1 MIETVREDLLKLH
14 RKITEL
20 HKKMTAEAKLASAAQ
35 LTGYYGVFRQRF
47 GPAQLA
53 SLDGEALLEA
63 MHNHSNPDSLVYW
76 LEFKNDEEFPD
87 HFGSIAGGSAL
98 KFGIYRRKETG
109 AWTTGSAARMREL
122 SLEEAVAVSRK
133 HRDQFVAGAALLEGL
148 PRNASDEEY
157 LALQREIAARC
168 PDIEN
173 TAWGH
178 KYFSLLYPEKLDF
191 FHVADYQRFHL
202 IKLLQEPPEGEG
214 RYLAAGRFVRLAAE
228 LGMHVNHLCRVLGE
242 LNGRPYRYWRVGTS
256 DETKPRNRWD
266 LMRDGSLVAIGWP
279 ELGDLSGFILH
290 GKSAEQRERLRALMA
305 GKYPST
311 PQAVGNQTA
320 QVWNFLFGMAEGD
333 LVLPC
338 DGATVLG
345 IGKVTSSYF
354 YEPDSDFFHRR
365 RVQWL
370 SLDEWQMPVHEG
382 LRSTFREFH
391 KYAVNR
397 VEVERRL
404 LEVKRRERDNRGKGP
419 DKGTREI
426 VVPALDGIPGR
437 IQKVLE
443 RKGQVV
449 LYGPPGTGKT
459 YWAETAA
466 HQLAAGHA
474 FGRGFERLTEE
485 ERLQVTGTGEQP
497 GLVRMCCFHP
507 AYGYEDFLE
516 GYRPETSKGQMTFVL
531 RPGIFK
537 ALCGQAQANSRYRYY
552 LIVDEINRGDIPRI
566 FGELLTVL
574 EKSKRD
580 KHIILPLSG
589 ELFRVPENL
598 FIIGTMNTADRSI
611 ALMDAALRRRFGFVE
626 LMPDP
631 AVLGDA
637 VVDGIPL
644 GPWLEALNQRI
655 CRYIGRDARNL
666 QVGHTYLMD
675 GPRPIIDFERLSRAL
690 REDLLPLL
698 EEYCYEDYATLERIM
713 GRAMVDVVNQ
723 RIRDEL
729 FEVDQKDK
737 LVQALLATCPEVAA
751 SSPAVQAEQ
760 EQSAEDE
767 PLEDGDEDDPE
778 TGDGQ

>member
-1 MIETVREDLLKLH
+1 MVQTVREEILELH
-14 RKITEL
+14 R
-20 HKKMTAEAKLASAAQ
+20 KMTAEAKLASDAQ
-35 LTGYYGVFRQRF
+35 LAGYYGMFRQRF

-109 AWTTGSAARMREL
+109 AWTTGSAVRMREL
-122 SLEEAVAVSRK
+122 SLEEAVAVARK
-133 HRDQFVAGAALLEGL
+133 HRDQLVAGAELLEGL

-157 LALQREIAARC
+157 LVLQREIAARC
-168 PDIEN
+168 PDVEN

-228 LGMHVNHLCRVLGE
+228 LGMQVHQLCRVLRA

-256 DETKPRNRWD
+256 NEIKPQNRWD

-305 GKYPST
+305 EKHPNT

-320 QVWNFLFGMAEGD
+320 QLWNFLFGMAEGD

-345 IGKVTSSYF
+345 IGKVTSGYF
-354 YEPDSDFFHRR
+354 YEPASDFPHRR
-365 RVQWL
+365 RVEWL
-370 SLDEWQMPVHEG
+370 NLEKWQMPVHEG
-382 LRSTFREFH
+382 LQSTFREFRKH
-391 KYAVNR
+391 AVNR
-397 VEVERRL
+397 VEAERRL
-404 LEVKRRERDNRGKGP
+404 LEKNMEAKRQGGNGPNNNGQRENG
-419 DKGTREI
+419 
-426 VVPALDGIPGR
+426 VPQLSGIPGR

-466 HQLAAGHA
+466 YQLAAYHA

-485 ERLQVTGTGEQP
+485 ERLQATGTGEQP

-516 GYRPETSKGQMTFVL
+516 GYRPETSEGQMTFVL

-537 ALCGQAQANSRYRYY
+537 ALCGQALANPRYRYY
-552 LIVDEINRGDIPRI
+552 LIIDEINRGDIPRI

-574 EKSKRD
+574 EKSRRD

-644 GPWLEALNQRI
+644 GPWLESLNQRI
-655 CRYIGRDARNL
+655 CRHVGRDARNL

-675 GPRPIIDFERLSRAL
+675 GPRPITDFERLSRAL

-698 EEYCYEDYATLERIM
+698 QEYCYEDYATLERIM

-737 LVQALLATCPEVAA
+737 FVQALLATCPEVAA
-751 SSPAVQAEQ
+751 SSPAVHAEQ

-767 PLEDGDEDDPE
+767 PPEDGDEDGPE